1 MGDNCLHEHMVQSL
15 SVQGN
20 RRMASRYRLC
30 LGLVDTQQRA
40 GQLHIRNYRRTR
52 GEKPGGGAH

>member
-1 MGDNCLHEHMVQSL
+1 MGANCLHEHRVQSL

-20 RRMASRYRLC
+20 GRMASQYWLC
-30 LGLVDTQQRA
+30 PGLVDTQQRA
-40 GQLHIRNYRRTR
+40 RLLHIRNYRRTR